1 MLDACDSLAFAR
13 YSWYRKKGDMG
24 PATYWLLRGVEYAIM
39 LGMGSDGDAQGGV
52 DCRVTNTPCFR
63 HLVGV
68 CHRTTVMV
76 LDALITYN
84 SSMYV
89 DNDNNNGEEE
99 DEKVDDDGATMQER
113 ALRLLLRT
121 LQSAQDILKAMT
133 EDDATAY
140 LLITTTNDDDSKS
153 GVCKHHHYH
162 YHPSIP
168 LLQHVEAITSATLE
182 GCRNKVALGITKCM
196 EERLRTGEGLD
207 GAVTTLAPPSLFG
220 YFFEV
225 AFDLLVVEDDGGDG
239 GAGDDV
245 EDASLLSAL
254 PSFDVHGIHTL
265 MSRYAQYCALLEN
278 GLVTELVMSGGGGDD
293 ARIVCQ
299 DITDVE
305 MYEALGKGLMRAF
318 IAQNAEIKKSGSP
331 VNNAS
336 PGKTTTT
343 RTIIDVER
351 EEYNLQLLL
360 EPSM

>member
-13 YSWYRKKGDMG
+13 HSWYKKKSDMG

-39 LGMGSDGDAQGGV
+39 LGMGSDAQGGV

-76 LDALITYN
+76 LDALVTYN

-89 DNDNNNGEEE
+89 DNDNNDGEEE
-99 DEKVDDDGATMQER
+99 DEKVDDDGTTMQER

-121 LQSAQDILKAMT
+121 LQSARDILKAMT

-140 LLITTTNDDDSKS
+140 LLIGTTDDDVSKA
-153 GVCKHHHYH
+153 GVGKHHHYH

-182 GCRNKVALGITKCM
+182 GHRNKVALGITKCM

-207 GAVTTLAPPSLFG
+207 GAVTTLVPPSLFG

-225 AFDLLVVEDDGGDG
+225 AFDLLEVENDDG
-239 GAGDDV
+239 GAGDDE
-245 EDASLLSAL
+245 EDASSSLSVS

-278 GLVTELVMSGGGGDD
+278 GLVTESVMSCGGGVGGDD

-299 DITDVE
+299 DIKDVE

-318 IAQNAEIKKSGSP
+318 IAQNAEIKKSASP
-331 VNNAS
+331 VNNVS

-343 RTIIDVER
+343 RPIIDVER